1 MLKLFYTF
9 FKIGLCTFGGGYA
22 MLPMLEREIVE
33 KNNWA
38 TNDEILNYY
47 AIGQCTP
54 GIIAVNVSTFIGYKL
69 SGVLGALFSTLGLIT
84 PSLIIITIIASILD
98 NIAQTST
105 VIHIFNG
112 IQLVVIA
119 LVLNAI
125 IKIWKGS
132 IKDIASLIIFFII
145 ITLSLLFNLS
155 PAFGVII
162 AGILGICIKST
173 GEKKK

>member
-1 MLKLFYTF
+1 MLKLFCTF
-9 FKIGLCTFGGGYA
+9 FKIGICTFGGGYA

-69 SGVLGALFSTLGLIT
+69 HGVLGAIFSTLGLIT
-84 PSLIIITIIASILD
+84 PSLIIITFIASILD
-98 NIAQTST
+98 NIAQTPI

-112 IQLVVIA
+112 IQLVVLA
-119 LVLNAI
+119 LVLNAV

-132 IKDIASLIIFFII
+132 IKDILSFSIFLVVII
-145 ITLSLLFNLS
+145 LSLLFNLS
-155 PAFGVII
+155 PTIGVII
-162 AGILGICIKST
+162 AALLGLLIKFI
-173 GEKKK
+173 GERK

>member
-9 FKIGLCTFGGGYA
+9 FKIGICTFGGGYA

-33 KNNWA
+33 KNTWA

-54 GIIAVNVSTFIGYKL
+54 GIISVNVATFIGYKL
-69 SGVLGALFSTLGLIT
+69 FGILGAILSTLGLIT

-98 NIAQTST
+98 NIAQTSIVT
-105 VIHIFNG
+105 HIFNG

-132 IKDIASLIIFFII
+132 IKDITSFIIFLII
-145 ITLSLLFNLS
+145 ITSSLVFNLS

-162 AGILGICIKST
+162 AGILGICIKSI